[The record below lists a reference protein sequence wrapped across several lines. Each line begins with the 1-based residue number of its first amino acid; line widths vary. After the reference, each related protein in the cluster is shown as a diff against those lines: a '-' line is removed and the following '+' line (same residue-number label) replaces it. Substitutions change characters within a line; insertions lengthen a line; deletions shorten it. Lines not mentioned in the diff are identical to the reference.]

1 MGRHANTYLMLFS
14 HPFLVE
20 SLVRDFVPGEWVR
33 QLDFSSLEK
42 VASSFAT
49 DDLRSRHDDLVWK
62 VRRRRD
68 GRWVYIYL
76 LLEFQSRDEHF
87 MAVRVMAYLGLLYQ
101 DLIRQLGLKA
111 GDPLPFVL
119 PIVLYNGHA
128 RWTSPTNT
136 TALVPNAPAG
146 LEAFRPRVEYLLL
159 DEGAFQAREL
169 EALSSPVARLFRLEH
184 AGPEKL
190 LAEVT
195 RLRESLAGV
204 EHRELRRA
212 FVICILGILRRRL
225 QGIRL
230 PRTQELEEIESMI
243 AEKAPTW
250 TEMWE
255 RQGLEKGLEKGLEQG
270 RREGESTMLLRQLE
284 GRFGAIDEHTR
295 SRLAAADADRL
306 LEWGDRILTASR
318 LKDVFGD

>member
-1 MGRHANTYLMLFS
+1 MLFS

-119 PIVLYNGHA
+119 PIVLYNGYA
-128 RWTSPTNT
+128 RWKSPTD
-136 TALVPNAPAG
+136 TAVLVPYAPAG
-146 LEAFRPRVEYLLL
+146 LEAFRPRVEYMLL
-159 DEGAFQAREL
+159 DEGAFPAREL

-184 AGPEKL
+184 AGPEEL

-195 RLRESLAGV
+195 RLRESLAGP

-212 FVICILGILRRRL
+212 FVISILGILRRRL

-230 PRTQELEEIESMI
+230 PRSQELEEIESML

-255 RQGLEKGLEKGLEQG
+255 ERGVERG

-284 GRFGAIDEHTR
+284 GRFGALDEHTR

-306 LEWGDRILTASR
+306 LEWGDRVLTARR